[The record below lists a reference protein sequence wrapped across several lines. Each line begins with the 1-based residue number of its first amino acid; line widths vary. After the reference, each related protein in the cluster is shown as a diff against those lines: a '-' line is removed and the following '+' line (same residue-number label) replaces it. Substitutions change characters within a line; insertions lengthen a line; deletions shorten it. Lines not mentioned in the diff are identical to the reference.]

1 MIYNDQGYFL
11 CDAKDSPNDIFESD
25 NTIVTFGKNFI
36 EFFFFSKN
44 NNNNNNPNNNN
55 PKIEKSMKYL
65 LIIIIIMIILLIII
79 IMKMKFYV
87 LNYIINSLYVDIDQ
101 DLFQLGV

>member
-11 CDAKDSPNDIFESD
+11 CESKDSPNDIF
-25 NTIVTFGKNFI
+25 
-36 EFFFFSKN
+36 
-44 NNNNNNPNNNN
+44 
-55 PKIEKSMKYL
+55 EKSMKYL